1 MEIKLSKK
9 MGKDVYKFLPM
20 TDNMP
25 MKPKAITVD
34 PFERN
39 QIYIGT
45 SKLMG
50 MSFGEG
56 VFAKRTIPG
65 ITHCLHRFL
74 DGRKTSRFY
83 FSIPGLRRILRNPK
97 QQKKFNSR

>member
-1 MEIKLSKK
+1 MKNFKLQGILEIKLSKK

-45 SKLMG
+45 SQLMG

-74 DGRKTSRFY
+74 DGRKTSRF
-83 FSIPGLRRILRNPK
+83 
-97 QQKKFNSR
+97 